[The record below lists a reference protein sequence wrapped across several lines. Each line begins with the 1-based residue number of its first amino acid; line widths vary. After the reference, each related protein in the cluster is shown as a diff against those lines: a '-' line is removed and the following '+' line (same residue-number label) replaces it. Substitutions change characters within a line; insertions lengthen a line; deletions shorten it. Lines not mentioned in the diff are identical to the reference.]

1 METISKYQENGGN
14 RKMERFVQPKRREAR
29 GEGAWR
35 LPEDGG
41 RIILADGTIPTERL
55 AECVSR
61 LAEEYP
67 QLKGARQLQSEQPRP
82 GDLVIRG
89 GEPEALAGRKTFR
102 EGYVIEAGPVTE
114 LTAQSERGALYGL
127 RTIMES
133 LEEGGLAYGRIVDYP
148 LTGERGLHLDAGRKF
163 YTKEWI
169 MERIREMSRSRM
181 NTLWFHFSETEG
193 FRIASDAHPEV
204 PSLHHLSK
212 EDVREIIRLARA
224 YQIDINPAL
233 DCPGHLGQA
242 LQEHPRWQLPREM
255 AEPLHSALNIA
266 LPEARRFLLELIDEY
281 GALFAGSKTFHIGGD
296 EFIDFNH
303 FERFPVLVDYARE
316 HLGPQYGGV
325 DAYVDFLNEVIA
337 HVRSLGFQ
345 VRVWNDG
352 LYRPD
357 AGQRVELD
365 RDVQI
370 AFWSNWD
377 KGMAPLKA
385 FLDRGYQVVN
395 YHSDYLYYILL
406 VREHYSDPDPEKILH
421 EWSPGMFPTHPLCGP
436 QMLPPEASEQ
446 MLGCCYSIW
455 SDWPDI
461 QSEEE
466 VAARS
471 RDSMRA
477 FAMRCWG

>member
-1 METISKYQENGGN
+1 M
-14 RKMERFVQPKRREAR
+14 QPKRREAQE
-29 GEGAWR
+29 EGTWR
-35 LPEDGG
+35 LSG
-41 RIILADGTIPTERL
+41 RIILAEGTIPAERL
-55 AECVSR
+55 EACTAL

-67 QLKGARQLQSEQPRP
+67 FLREVRRLAGEEPRP
-82 GDLVIRG
+82 GDLVLRG
-89 GEPEALAGRKTFR
+89 GDPEALKGVKTFG
-102 EGYVIEAGPVTE
+102 EGYVIEAGPAAE
-114 LTAQSERGALYGL
+114 LTAQSERGVLYGL
-127 RTIMES
+127 RRVLEA
-133 LEEGGLAYGRIVDYP
+133 LEEDGLPCGRIVDYP
-148 LTGERGLHLDAGRKF
+148 LTGERGLHLDTARKF
-163 YTKEWI
+163 YTREWI
-169 MERIREMSRSRM
+169 MALLREMSRCRM
-181 NTLWFHFSETEG
+181 NVLWFHFSETEG
-193 FRIASDAHPEV
+193 FRIASDRHPEA

-212 EDVREIIRLARA
+212 ADVKEIIRLAGA

-266 LPEARRFLLELIDEY
+266 LPEARQFLLELIDEY
-281 GALFAGSKTFHIGGD
+281 AELFAGSKTFHIGGD

-325 DAYVDFLNEVIA
+325 DAYVEFLNEVIA

-357 AGQRVELD
+357 AGQKVELD
-365 RDVQI
+365 REVQI

-377 KGMAPLKA
+377 KGMAPLQA

-406 VREHYSDPDPEKILH
+406 KRKDYSDPDPEKILH
-421 EWSPGMFPTHPLCGP
+421 EWHPGMFPTHPLCGP
-436 QMLPPEASEQ
+436 QILPPEASEQ

-455 SDWPDI
+455 SDWPDLED
-461 QSEEE
+461 EEE
-466 VAARS
+466 VDRRS
-471 RDSMRA
+471 RDSIRA
-477 FAMRCWG
+477 FGIRCWQ